1 MPTKPKVI
9 IVTAPSGTGKTTL
22 TRRLVAETQNISFS
36 VSMTTRTKRVGEL
49 DGQHYRFVSRQ
60 DFMDRVQKGQ
70 MLEWAEVFGN
80 LYGTTK
86 DEITRIV
93 NQGDTALLEI
103 DVQGAKNIRVQYPD
117 ACAVFI
123 MPPTID
129 SLWNRLCQRGTDNFE
144 VRKRRLM
151 TAKEELKHAENFSHF
166 IINDDLERAF
176 AELKN
181 LVTHGQAVGLSYNE
195 GVIHC
200 KNLLTEFNKAE
211 WIAKIIATQQ
221 GQ

>member
-22 TRRLVAETQNISFS
+22 TRRLVAETKNVSFS
-36 VSMTTRTKRVGEL
+36 VSMTTREKRVGEI
-49 DGQHYRFVSRQ
+49 DGQHYRFVTRQ

-70 MLEWAEVFGN
+70 MVEWAEVFGN

-86 DEITRIV
+86 DEISRIL
-93 NQGDTALLEI
+93 NKGDAALLEI
-103 DVQGAKNIRVQYPD
+103 DVQGAKNIQAQYPD
-117 ACAVFI
+117 ASAIFI

-129 SLWNRLCQRGTDNFE
+129 SLWHRLCQRGTDNFE
-144 VRKRRLM
+144 VRKRRLL
-151 TAKEELKHAENFSHF
+151 TAKEELKHAQNFSHF

-181 LVTHGQAVGLSYNE
+181 LVIHGKAVSLSYE
-195 GVIHC
+195 DGITHC
-200 KNLLTEFNKAE
+200 KNLLAEFNKAE
-211 WIAKIIATQQ
+211 WIAKIANQQ